1 VFAVGLPTKLV
12 TLIKICLN
20 ETCSEICIDKHSS
33 ENGLEHGD
41 PLSFAL
47 EYAIGKVLESQMG
60 LRLNGTHQLL
70 VYAGDANL
78 LADNINTIK
87 KNTKSLT
94 NTSKEVGL

>member
-1 VFAVGLPTKLV
+1 MVWNMEILYHLLFSV
-12 TLIKICLN
+12 T
-20 ETCSEICIDKHSS
+20 
-33 ENGLEHGD
+33 
-41 PLSFAL
+41 L
-47 EYAIGKVLESQMG
+47 EYAIGKLQESQVG

-87 KNTKSLT
+87 KNTETLF